1 MEAGIVPLTVAWPR
15 RVLAWLP
22 PAVVVA
28 AALALGQR
36 LAPWQRLAMTSFVL
50 YLALKVTAVLL
61 RPPGTLAARPAAG
74 WLLYLTAWPGM
85 ELAPFAQRR
94 PRPGPEPRAW
104 ARRGLAGMALGL
116 GLAAGL
122 AVFADRLGDEVVGW
136 AGIAALLATFHLG
149 WALVLSA
156 LVRLAGFDVGPL
168 FDDPLASRS
177 LTEFW
182 SRRWNLAFVEMD
194 RLLFLPPLHRLLGR
208 RLAVPGVFLASGV
221 MHELAI
227 SYPAGAGWGGPL
239 AYFAL
244 HAVLVPLE
252 RVLRPGH
259 WPALAARAWTWLWLL
274 GPLPLLFHGPF
285 RAELVVPL
293 FHALHRQIG

>member
-1 MEAGIVPLTVAWPR
+1 MATDTFPLAMAWPR
-15 RVLAWLP
+15 RALAWLT
-22 PAVVVA
+22 PAAVVA
-28 AALALGQR
+28 AAVALGPR
-36 LAPWQRLAMTSFVL
+36 LAPWQRLALTSYVL
-50 YLALKVTAVLL
+50 YLALKATAVLL
-61 RPPGTLAARPAAG
+61 RPPATLAGRSALG
-74 WLLYLTAWPGM
+74 WLLYWAAWPGM
-85 ELAPFAQRR
+85 DLAPFARRR
-94 PRPGPEPRAW
+94 PEPEAGPEAGAW
-104 ARRGLAGMALGL
+104 ARRGLAGMAV
-116 GLAAGL
+116 GLALVAAL
-122 AVFADRLGDEVVGW
+122 TASADRLGDQVLGW

-156 LVRLAGFDVGPL
+156 LVRRAGFDVGPL

-177 LTEFW
+177 LTDFW

-194 RLLFLPPLHRLLGR
+194 RLLFLPPLRRLLGR
-208 RLAVPGVFLASGV
+208 RLAVPGVFLASGL

-244 HAVLVPLE
+244 HAGLVTVE
-252 RVLRPGH
+252 RRLRPAR

-274 GPLPLLFHGPF
+274 GPLPVLFHRPF

-293 FHALHRQIG
+293 FHALH

>member
-1 MEAGIVPLTVAWPR
+1 MEAGIVPLAGAWPR

-50 YLALKVTAVLL
+50 YPALKVTAVLL

-85 ELAPFAQRR
+85 ELAPFARRR

-156 LVRLAGFDVGPL
+156 LVRRAGFDVGPL

-194 RLLFLPPLHRLLGR
+194 RLLFLPPLRRLLGR

-227 SYPAGAGWGGPL
+227 SYPAGARVGRAAG
-239 AYFAL
+239 
-244 HAVLVPLE
+244 
-252 RVLRPGH
+252 VLRPPRRPG
-259 WPALAARAWTWLWLL
+259 PARAGAAARGLA
-274 GPLPLLFHGPF
+274 GPG
-285 RAELVVPL
+285 R
-293 FHALHRQIG
+293 

>member
-50 YLALKVTAVLL
+50 YLALKATAVLL

-85 ELAPFAQRR
+85 ELGPFARR
-94 PRPGPEPRAW
+94 QPRPGPEPGAW
-104 ARRGLAGMALGL
+104 ARRGLAGIALGL

-122 AVFADRLGDEVVGW
+122 AALADRLGDEVVGW

-177 LTEFW
+177 LAEFW

-194 RLLFLPPLHRLLGR
+194 RLLFLPPLRRLLGR

-252 RVLRPGH
+252 RVLRPGR

-293 FHALHRQIG
+293 FHALQEVIA